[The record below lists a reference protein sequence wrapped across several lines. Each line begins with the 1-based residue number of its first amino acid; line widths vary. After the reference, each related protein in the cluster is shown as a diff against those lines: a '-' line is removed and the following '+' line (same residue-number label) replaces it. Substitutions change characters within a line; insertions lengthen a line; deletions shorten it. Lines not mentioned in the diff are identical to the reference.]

1 MKISIF
7 YSKENEIN
15 NVKEIFNEKDWY
27 LEHNYKVYLPNN
39 LSLENPTFDPTI
51 VSQSIND
58 DYKELDYQLVAE
70 FLKSKESWLSSIV
83 EPALKK
89 IDKTA
94 LDSYEVYLTKYG
106 VGGGYELPN
115 KVGLDIKKDHDGLI
129 KTLVHEI
136 IHLSIEEEIARN
148 KVGHFNKERVVDLLT
163 QKLFP
168 EITKTPKNMPEEAK
182 KVVDPIFN
190 ENYPDIEKILSNV
203 SAIRGKSST

>member
-7 YSKENEIN
+7 YSKENETN
-15 NVKEIFNEKDWY
+15 NVKEIFKEKDWY
-27 LEHNYKVYLPNN
+27 LEHNYRVFLPNN
-39 LSLENPTFDPTI
+39 LSLENPTFNLTTI
-51 VSQSIND
+51 SQSVND

-115 KVGLDIKKDHDGLI
+115 KIGLDIKKDRDGLI

-148 KVGHFNKERVVDLLT
+148 KVGHFHKERVVDLLT

-168 EITKTPKNMPEEAK
+168 EIVRTPKNMPEEAK
-182 KVVDPIFN
+182 KVVDPIF
-190 ENYPDIEKILSNV
+190 EKFFPNV
-203 SAIRGKSST
+203 DKIIKNINNK

>member
-15 NVKEIFNEKDWY
+15 NVNEIFKEKDWY
-27 LEHNYKVYLPNN
+27 LEHNYRVCLPNN
-39 LSLENPTFDPTI
+39 LSLENPTFDLAI
-51 VSQSIND
+51 VSQSVND
-58 DYKELDYQLVAE
+58 DYNELDYQLVAE
-70 FLKSKESWLSSIV
+70 FLKTKESWLSSIV

-89 IDKTA
+89 IDKMA

-115 KVGLDIKKDHDGLI
+115 KIGLDIKKDRDGLI

-148 KVGHFNKERVVDLLT
+148 KVGHFHKERVVDLLT

-190 ENYPDIEKILSNV
+190 EYYPDIEKITKNIEQV
-203 SAIRGKSST
+203 D